1 MVVVR
6 VFLLENTY
14 VLDGSVFVTKTAR
27 NDTYNGLNMAGQL
40 RILYPELDTSRTRHC
55 GRDPTRPKKHVINN
69 TNVEKQLRFLHKYVA
84 SHGHSHTHSN
94 CDSDKS

>member
-6 VFLLENTY
+6 VFSLKNTY
-14 VLDGSVFVTKTAR
+14 VLDRSVFVTKTLKHH
-27 NDTYNGLNMAGQL
+27 TYNGLNMAGQL

-55 GRDPTRPKKHVINN
+55 GSDPSLPKKNVIKN
-69 TNVEKQLRFLHKYVA
+69 TNVAKQFRFLHKYVA

-94 CDSDKS
+94 GDSDKS

>member
-55 GRDPTRPKKHVINN
+55 GSDPSLPKIIFPRESDNP
-69 TNVEKQLRFLHKYVA
+69 LYAL
-84 SHGHSHTHSN
+84 THSLRVTV
-94 CDSDKS
+94 

>member
-6 VFLLENTY
+6 VFTLENTY

-27 NDTYNGLNMAGQL
+27 NDTYNGLNMAEQL
-40 RILYPELDTSRTRHC
+40 RILYPE
-55 GRDPTRPKKHVINN
+55 
-69 TNVEKQLRFLHKYVA
+69 FVA

-94 CDSDKS
+94 GDSDKS